1 MSTNNINSNNQFT
14 NVNPL
19 QTFLTAALKL
29 NGARDA
35 GDVIRPAAEL
45 FVDTVNAFCSG
56 DKYTPAQKADTTL
69 AQKADTIPQSNIR
82 EENDPYIAELYS
94 KITEL
99 RCKIEELPGGAN
111 FYQSIDTEM
120 NRLLEDILQKKY
132 QKLKTFLEK
141 APVLT
146 SFESIVKSIK
156 PNALLPE
163 KAKRMLCELLIIEN
177 ELYQYNEMHYVS
189 KEINSAYEK
198 EVTKW
203 LEDNQELY
211 VLL

>member
-1 MSTNNINSNNQFT
+1 
-14 NVNPL
+14 
-19 QTFLTAALKL
+19 
-29 NGARDA
+29 
-35 GDVIRPAAEL
+35 
-45 FVDTVNAFCSG
+45 
-56 DKYTPAQKADTTL
+56 
-69 AQKADTIPQSNIR
+69 
-82 EENDPYIAELYS
+82 
-94 KITEL
+94 
-99 RCKIEELPGGAN
+99 
-111 FYQSIDTEM
+111 M

>member
-1 MSTNNINSNNQFT
+1 MSTHNNVPNNQST

-19 QTFLTAALKL
+19 QTFLNVALKL
-29 NGARDA
+29 NGSRDA
-35 GDVIRPAAEL
+35 GEVIRPAAEL
-45 FVDTVNAFCSG
+45 FVDTFNAFCSG
-56 DKYTPAQKADTTL
+56 DKYTMPTDT
-69 AQKADTIPQSNIR
+69 QNQDTVNVQSTQ
-82 EENDPYIAELYS
+82 NDEDPFITELNC
-94 KITEL
+94 KIEEL

-111 FYQSIDTEM
+111 FYKSVDTEM

-132 QKLKTFLEK
+132 QKLKVFLDK

-163 KAKRMLCELLIIEN
+163 NAKRQLCELLIIEN
-177 ELYQYNEMHYVS
+177 QIYEYNEMHYVS
-189 KEINSAYEK
+189 KEINGAYEK
-198 EVTKW
+198 EISNW
-203 LEDNQELY
+203 LETNSDLY